1 MLVRVKWGVTECFK
15 ITSGVTQGCIM
26 APWLL
31 NIYMDV
37 EMKEVNMRTGAMGV
51 RFLENDRE

>member
-31 NIYMDV
+31 NIYRDA
-37 EMKEVNMRTGAMGV
+37 EMKLVNETMGV